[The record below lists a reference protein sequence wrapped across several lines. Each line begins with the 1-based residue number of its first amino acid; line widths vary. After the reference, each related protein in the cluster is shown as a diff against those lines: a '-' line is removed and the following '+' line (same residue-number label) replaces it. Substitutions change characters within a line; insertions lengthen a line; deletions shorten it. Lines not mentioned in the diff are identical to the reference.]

1 MKVNLARKEMDQ
13 LQIIDSIIMACVV
26 SCVQIE
32 MTLLA
37 MRRKEFQADGFL
49 LRTCSIIFAGQNL
62 LIGISFMMFMKELSL
77 YGPNL
82 S

>member
-1 MKVNLARKEMDQ
+1 LLRSSLILVKVNLARKELDQ
-13 LQIIDSIIMACVV
+13 LQIIDSIFMGCVV

-49 LRTCSIIFAGQNL
+49 LRTIIFAGRISL
-62 LIGISFMMFMKELSL
+62 LESVL
-77 YGPNL
+77 
-82 S
+82 